1 MNGNQHINHTKI
13 GFIFKSHKFKSNK
26 SYNMAKLSK
35 TVMEDIED
43 VMSKYDRVGDKKIEV
58 NDIVNILRA
67 LGKVYI

>member
-1 MNGNQHINHTKI
+1 
-13 GFIFKSHKFKSNK
+13 
-26 SYNMAKLSK
+26 MAKLSK

-58 NDIVNILRA
+58 NDVVNVLRA